1 MVTYGHDMDPRRLKA
16 LIRTLRAEGVA
27 RYEWTEGDGHR
38 HFVELAGVHP
48 NVVAVDR
55 TGTVGGPAYEHLH
68 GAPPPEPPAPK
79 PDSGHAVGSTAWL
92 RERFSRKGGN

>member
-1 MVTYGHDMDPRRLKA
+1 MDPRRLKA

-27 RYEWTEGDGHR
+27 RYEWTEGDGRR

-48 NVVAVDR
+48 GVAAVDR
-55 TGTVGGPAYEHLH
+55 TGTVGQPTVESV
-68 GAPPPEPPAPK
+68 PPAPA
-79 PDSGHAVGSTAWL
+79 PREAAVGSTAWL